1 MIMENFESGYILN
14 LNVSAISDLQPLNCG
29 EGLPNLNLA
38 TFKKQPGYR
47 FIPQDN
53 VF

>member
-1 MIMENFESGYILN
+1 MENFESGYIFN
-14 LNVSAISDLQPLNCG
+14 LNVSAISDMQPLNYS
-29 EGLPNLNLA
+29 EGFLNLNLA